1 MSREVKHGTPDP
13 AMIAPMT
20 QPILIRSGLV
30 FDGKGGPAAVKNVL
44 VRDGRVVEVSDAE
57 IQAPP
62 DAEVI
67 DACGRWVMPGF
78 IDIHTHY
85 DAEVEAIPSLHESL
99 RHGVTTVFM
108 GSCSL
113 STAVG
118 DATDIAD
125 MFTRVEAIPYE
136 HLLPLMKE
144 KKTWET
150 HAEYAE
156 HLDRLPL
163 GPNVSSFVGYSAV
176 RSKVM
181 GLERA
186 LDAKAKPTEAELQEM
201 ERIIEEGYDAGFL
214 GLSLNGL
221 YWDKMGGDRFRSKC
235 LPSTYASWKELRRMV
250 HGARK
255 RGLNLQAIPNVSTKY
270 QIFIYVMFS
279 AGLWFRDALKTSIVS
294 IMDLRSNR
302 LIWRLLNG
310 LGWFANKVLRG
321 KFRYQ
326 FLPVAFDLWA
336 DGFENVVFE
345 EFGAGAMGL
354 HLETMAERRKLF
366 RDESY
371 RRKFN
376 RQWNNPFIPKVFHRN
391 FGMATVM
398 QCPDNSLVGKTFREI
413 GVMQGKSEVDAFLDL
428 LIEYGNDLRWYT
440 VTGNDRP
447 KPLAKLM
454 NSESSILG
462 FSDAGAHLRN
472 MAFYNYPLR
481 MLKFVKDAADRGEA
495 VMPLEKAVHKLT
507 GEIGQWFQV
516 DAGILEEGSRA
527 DVVVVD
533 PEHLDY
539 RVEEMHEEAIPELGN
554 YVRLVRR
561 NPDVVSAV
569 LVNGTLVAKNGE
581 VLPEIGKTKGAGR
594 FLRATSPG
602 ARAAATEREHAGQAS
617 SEPQELTR
625 AAYVGDRLAP

>member
-1 MSREVKHGTPDP
+1 MSPGVKSN
-13 AMIAPMT
+13 AANAVIIRNMT
-20 QPILIRSGLV
+20 ECTLIKNGLF
-30 FDGKGGPAAVKNVL
+30 FDGKGSPASKKNVL
-44 VRDGRVVEVSDAE
+44 LRDGHVAEVSDSE
-57 IQAPP
+57 IQAP
-62 DAEVI
+62 AGAKVI
-67 DACGRWVMPGF
+67 DAEGKWVMPGF

-99 RHGVTTVFM
+99 RHGFTTVFM

-156 HLDRLPL
+156 HLESLPL

-186 LDAKAKPTEAELQEM
+186 LDAKVTPTEEELQEM
-201 ERIIEEGYDAGFL
+201 ERIIEEGYEAGYL

-250 HGARK
+250 RGVRK
-255 RGLNLQAIPNVSTKY
+255 RGLNLQAIPNISTKY
-270 QIFIYVMFS
+270 EIFIYMAFS
-279 AGLWFRDALKTSIVS
+279 AGLFMRDALKTSIVS
-294 IMDLRSNR
+294 IMDIRSNR
-302 LIWRLLNG
+302 LIWRALNAM
-310 LGWFANKVLRG
+310 GWAVNKIFRG

-326 FLPVAFDLWA
+326 FLPVMFDLWA

-376 RQWNNPFIPKVFHRN
+376 RQWNNPLIPKVFHRN

-398 QCPDNSLVGKTFREI
+398 QCPDNSLIGKTFREI
-413 GVMQGKSEVDAFLDL
+413 GQMQGKSEVDAFLDL
-428 LIEYGNDLRWYT
+428 LIDYGNDLRWYT

-454 NSESSILG
+454 NSETSILG

-472 MAFYNYPLR
+472 MAFYNFPLR
-481 MLKFVKDAADRGEA
+481 MLKFVKDAEDRGEP
-495 VMPLEKAVHKLT
+495 VMPIEKAVHKLT
-507 GEIGQWFQV
+507 GEIGEWFQV
-516 DAGILEEGSRA
+516 DAGTLGPGSRA
-527 DVVVVD
+527 DVAIID
-533 PEHLDY
+533 PAHLDY
-539 RVEEMHEEAIPELGN
+539 RVEEMHEETIPELGN

-561 NPDVVSAV
+561 NPETVPAVFVNGV
-569 LVNGTLVAKNGE
+569 LVAERGE
-581 VLPEIGKTKGAGR
+581 VLPDIGKTRGAGQ
-594 FLRATSPG
+594 FLRATSSK
-602 ARAAATEREHAGQAS
+602 AVAALPSPA
-617 SEPQELTR
+617 EPLLE
-625 AAYVGDRLAP
+625 AAE

>member
-1 MSREVKHGTPDP
+1 METRE
-13 AMIAPMT
+13 
-20 QPILIRSGLV
+20 LIIKNGLF
-30 FDGKGGPAAVKNVL
+30 FDGTGSPARKANL
-44 VRDGRVVEVSDAE
+44 RIANGRVQMVTDEEVAV
-57 IQAPP
+57 P
-62 DAEVI
+62 DGADVI
-67 DACGRWVMPGF
+67 DADGKWVMPGF

-85 DAEVEAIPSLHESL
+85 DAEVEAVPSLHESL
-99 RHGVTTVFM
+99 RHGMTTVFL

-125 MFTRVEAIPYE
+125 MFTRVEAIPYQ
-136 HLLPLMKE
+136 HLLPLVKE
-144 KKTWET
+144 KKTWDT

-156 HLDRLPL
+156 HLESLPL
-163 GPNVSSFVGYSAV
+163 GPNVASFVGYSAV
-176 RSKVM
+176 RAKAM

-186 LDAKAKPTEAELQEM
+186 LDAKAKPTEGELAKM
-201 ERIIEEGYDAGFL
+201 EEVVEEGYDAGFL

-221 YWDKMGGDRFRSKC
+221 YWDKMGGERFRSKC

-250 HGARK
+250 RGVRK

-270 QIFIYVMFS
+270 QIFIYAAFS
-279 AGLWFRDALKTSIVS
+279 AGLFVRDALKTSIVS

-302 LIWRLLNG
+302 LIWRALSG
-310 LGWFANKVLRG
+310 VAWAVNKVFRG

-345 EFGAGAMGL
+345 EFGAGAAGL
-354 HLETMAERRKLF
+354 HLETMMERRKLF
-366 RDESY
+366 QDPGY

-376 RQWNNPFIPKVFHRN
+376 RQWQNPLIPKVFHRN
-391 FGMATVM
+391 FAMATVM
-398 QCPDNSLVGKTFREI
+398 DCPDNSLIGKTFREI

-428 LIEYGNDLRWYT
+428 LIEHGNDLRWYT

-447 KPLAKLM
+447 KPLASMM
-454 NSESSILG
+454 NAESSLLG

-472 MAFYNYPLR
+472 MAFYNFPLR
-481 MLKFVKDAADRGEA
+481 MLRFVKDAADRGEP

-507 GEIGQWFQV
+507 GELGDWFQIE
-516 DAGILEEGSRA
+516 AGTLEEGKRA
-527 DVVVVD
+527 DLVIVD

-539 RVEEMHEEAIPELGN
+539 RVEEMHEEKIPELGD

-561 NPDVVSAV
+561 NPDAVPAVV
-569 LVNGTLVAKNGE
+569 VNGTVVAKEGE
-581 VLPEIGKTKGAGR
+581 VLPEIGKTTGPGR
-594 FLRATSPG
+594 FLRAIGTRAPTPVTNMVAPVYSSGPVDAGKREVPG
-602 ARAAATEREHAGQAS
+602 DRAAFLDG
-617 SEPQELTR
+617 
-625 AAYVGDRLAP
+625 G

>member
-1 MSREVKHGTPDP
+1 
-13 AMIAPMT
+13 MT
-20 QPILIRSGLV
+20 QHTLIKNGIF
-30 FDGKGGPAAVKNVL
+30 FDGKGTPGATKHVL
-44 VRDGRVVEVSDAE
+44 IRDGQVARISDTEIEAPRDATTIDAE
-57 IQAPP
+57 
-62 DAEVI
+62 
-67 DACGRWVMPGF
+67 GKWVMPGF

-113 STAVG
+113 SAAVG

-144 KKTWET
+144 RKTWET

-156 HLDRLPL
+156 HLDSLPL

-186 LDAKAKPTEAELQEM
+186 LDAKAKPTEAELREM
-201 ERIIEEGYDAGFL
+201 EQTIEEGYEAGFL

-250 HGARK
+250 SGVRK

-270 QIFIYVMFS
+270 QIFIYAAFS
-279 AGLWFRDALKTSIVS
+279 AGLFVRDALKTSIVS
-294 IMDLRSNR
+294 IMDIRSNR
-302 LIWRLLNG
+302 LIWRVLSG
-310 LGWFANKVLRG
+310 LGWAVNKVFGG

-345 EFGAGAMGL
+345 EFGAGAAGL

-366 RDESY
+366 QDEGY
-371 RRKFN
+371 RRQFN

-391 FGMATVM
+391 FAKATVM
-398 QCPDNSLVGKTFREI
+398 ECPDSSLVGKTFREI

-428 LIEYGNDLRWYT
+428 LVEYGNDLRWYT

-447 KPLAKLM
+447 KPLATLM
-454 NSESSILG
+454 NSESNLIG

-481 MLKFVKDAADRGEA
+481 MLKFVKDAEDRGEP

-507 GEIGQWFQV
+507 GEIGQWFQI
-516 DAGILEEGSRA
+516 DAGTLEEGKRA
-527 DVVVVD
+527 DLVIVD
-533 PEHLDY
+533 PNHLDY
-539 RVEEMHEEAIPELGN
+539 RVDEIHEEAIPELGD
-554 YVRLVRR
+554 YIRLVRR
-561 NPDVVSAV
+561 NPDAV
-569 LVNGTLVAKNGE
+569 PAVMVNGTFVAVDGE
-581 VLPEIGKTKGAGR
+581 VLPDVGKTIGPGR
-594 FLRATSPG
+594 FLRATPSKDG
-602 ARAAATEREHAGQAS
+602 GVTARPSHAVPELKPEAPPAATQA
-617 SEPQELTR
+617 
-625 AAYVGDRLAP
+625 A

>member
-1 MSREVKHGTPDP
+1 
-13 AMIAPMT
+13 MIEHT
-20 QPILIRSGLV
+20 LIRNGLF
-30 FDGKGGPAAVKNVL
+30 FDGKGSPASTKHVL
-44 VRDGRVVEVSDAE
+44 IRDGIVAEVSDRE
-57 IQAPP
+57 IQAPEG
-62 DAEVI
+62 ARVI
-67 DACGRWVMPGF
+67 DAQGKWVMPGF

-136 HLLPLMKE
+136 HLLPLIRQRKS
-144 KKTWET
+144 WDS
-150 HAEYAE
+150 HSEYAD
-156 HLDRLPL
+156 HLDSLPL

-176 RSKVM
+176 RAKVM

-186 LDAKAKPTEAELQEM
+186 LDAKAKPTEEELREM
-201 ERIIEEGYDAGFL
+201 ERIIEDGYDAGFL

-250 HGARK
+250 RGVRK
-255 RGLNLQAIPNVSTKY
+255 RGLNLQAIPNISTKY
-270 QIFIYVMFS
+270 EIFLYAAFS
-279 AGLWFRDALKTSIVS
+279 AGLFMRDALKTSIVS
-294 IMDLRSNR
+294 IMDIRSNR
-302 LIWRLLNG
+302 LIWRVLNG
-310 LGWFANKVLRG
+310 LGWAVNKVLGG

-326 FLPVAFDLWA
+326 FLPVPFDLWA

-345 EFGAGAMGL
+345 EFGAGAAGL

-366 RDESY
+366 RDPSY

-391 FGMATVM
+391 FGKATVM
-398 QCPDNSLVGKTFREI
+398 ACPDSSLVGKTFREI

-428 LIEYGNDLRWYT
+428 LIDYGNELRWYT

-447 KPLAKLM
+447 TPLAKLM

-472 MAFYNYPLR
+472 MAFYNFPIR
-481 MLKFVKDAADRGEA
+481 MLKFVKDAADRGKP

-507 GEIGQWFQV
+507 GEIGEWFQV
-516 DAGILEEGSRA
+516 DAGTLEEGKRA
-527 DVVVVD
+527 DLVVID
-533 PEHLDY
+533 PKHLDY
-539 RVEEMHEEAIPELGN
+539 RVDEMHEAAIPELGD

-561 NPDVVSAV
+561 NPDAV
-569 LVNGTLVAKNGE
+569 PAVMVNGILVATNGE
-581 VLPEIGKTKGAGR
+581 VLAEIGHTKGAGK
-594 FLRATSPG
+594 FLRASSRNAP
-602 ARAAATEREHAGQAS
+602 ASIPASAEPLLEAAE
-617 SEPQELTR
+617 
-625 AAYVGDRLAP
+625 

>member
-1 MSREVKHGTPDP
+1 MGEST
-13 AMIAPMT
+13 
-20 QPILIRSGLV
+20 LIKNGLF
-30 FDGKGGPAAVKNVL
+30 FDGTGAKAAKKNIL
-44 VRDGRVVEVSDAE
+44 VRDGLVDSVSDAE
-57 IQAPP
+57 IPVTA
-62 DAEVI
+62 DTRVI
-67 DACGRWVMPGF
+67 DADGKWVMPGF

-136 HLLPLMKE
+136 HLLPLMKK

-150 HAEYAE
+150 HEEYAE
-156 HLDRLPL
+156 HLESLPL

-176 RSKVM
+176 RAKVM

-186 LDAKAKPTEAELQEM
+186 LDAKAEPTEEELQEM
-201 ERIIEEGYDAGFL
+201 ERIIEEGYDAGYL
-214 GLSLNGL
+214 GLSINGL

-250 HGARK
+250 RGVRK
-255 RGLNLQAIPNVSTKY
+255 RRLNLQAIPNISTKY
-270 QIFIYVMFS
+270 QIFIYMAFS
-279 AGLWFRDALKTSIVS
+279 AGLFLRDALKTSIVS
-294 IMDLRSNR
+294 IMDIRSNR
-302 LIWRLLNG
+302 LIWRVLNG
-310 LGWFANKVLRG
+310 LGWAVNKVFRG

-326 FLPVAFDLWA
+326 FLPVMFDLWA

-354 HLETMAERRKLF
+354 HLETMAERRRLF
-366 RDESY
+366 KDQGY

-376 RQWNNPFIPKVFHRN
+376 RQWNNPLIPKVFHRN

-398 QCPDNSLVGKTFREI
+398 KCPDNSLIGKTFREI
-413 GVMQGKSEVDAFLDL
+413 GKMQGKSEVDAFLDL
-428 LIEYGNDLRWYT
+428 LIEYGNELRWYT

-454 NSESSILG
+454 NSESSLLG

-472 MAFYNYPLR
+472 MAFYNFALR
-481 MLKFVKDAADRGEA
+481 MLKFVKDAADRGEP

-507 GEIGQWFQV
+507 GEIGERFEV
-516 DAGILEEGSRA
+516 DAGTLEEGSRA
-527 DVVVVD
+527 DLVIVD

-539 RVEEMHEEAIPELGN
+539 RVDEMHEEAIPELGN

-561 NPDVVSAV
+561 NPDAV
-569 LVNGTLVAKNGE
+569 PAVMVNGALVAEHGE
-581 VLPEIGKTKGAGR
+581 VLPDVGKTKGPGR
-594 FLRATSPG
+594 FLRTTT
-602 ARAAATEREHAGQAS
+602 ARQARRSAPPLLEAAE
-617 SEPQELTR
+617 
-625 AAYVGDRLAP
+625 

>member
-1 MSREVKHGTPDP
+1 MQSSNVLIKNGTF
-13 AMIAPMT
+13 
-20 QPILIRSGLV
+20 
-30 FDGKGGPAAVKNVL
+30 FDGKGTPAAKKHVL
-44 VRDGRVVEVSDAE
+44 VSNGRVEKVSDAE
-57 IQAPP
+57 IPVR
-62 DAEVI
+62 EGTKVI
-67 DACGRWVMPGF
+67 DARGKWVMPGF

-125 MFTRVEAIPYE
+125 MFTRVEAIPYQ

-144 KKTWET
+144 RKTWNT
-150 HAEYAE
+150 HAEYVD
-156 HLDRLPL
+156 HLNSLPL
-163 GPNVSSFVGYSAV
+163 GPNVASFVGYSAV
-176 RSKVM
+176 RAQAM

-186 LDAKAKPTEAELQEM
+186 LDAKAKPSEAELQKM
-201 ERIIEEGYDAGFL
+201 EESIEEGYDAGLL

-250 HGARK
+250 RGVRR

-270 QIFIYVMFS
+270 QIFIYAAFS
-279 AGLWFRDALKTSIVS
+279 AGLFVRDALKTSIVS

-302 LIWRLLNG
+302 LIWRVLRG
-310 LGWFANKVLRG
+310 LGWAVNKIFRG

-345 EFGAGAMGL
+345 EFGAGAAAL
-354 HLETMAERRKLF
+354 HLETMVERKKLF
-366 RDESY
+366 EDETY

-391 FGMATVM
+391 FAKATVM
-398 QCPDNSLVGKTFREI
+398 ECPDTSLVGKTFREI
-413 GVMQGKSEVDAFLDL
+413 GIAQGKSEVDAFLDL

-447 KPLAKLM
+447 GPLAALM
-454 NSESSILG
+454 NSESSLLG

-472 MAFYNYPLR
+472 MAFYNFPLR
-481 MLKFVKDAADRGEA
+481 MLKFVKDADEKGKP
-495 VMPLEKAVHKLT
+495 VMPLEKAVWKLT
-507 GEIGQWFQV
+507 GELGDWFQI
-516 DAGILEEGSRA
+516 DAGTLEEGKRA
-527 DVVVVD
+527 DIVIID

-539 RVEEMHEEAIPELGN
+539 RVDEMHEQEIPELGN

-561 NPDVVSAV
+561 NPEAVPAV
-569 LVNGTLVAKNGE
+569 LVNGKLVAERGE
-581 VLPEIGKTKGAGR
+581 VLPEIGKTIGAGQ
-594 FLRATSPG
+594 FLKVISSTHPVTPKRLAPHTDTALPSPN
-602 ARAAATEREHAGQAS
+602 
-617 SEPQELTR
+617 PDLTR
-625 AAYVGDRLAP
+625 AAFQGHGTHTPRP

>member
-1 MSREVKHGTPDP
+1 MAELT
-13 AMIAPMT
+13 
-20 QPILIRSGLV
+20 LIKNGLF
-30 FDGKGGPAAVKNVL
+30 FDGKGSPGAKRHVL
-44 VRDGRVVEVSDAE
+44 VRDGRVAMVSDAE
-57 IQAPP
+57 ITVPAG
-62 DAEVI
+62 ARVI
-67 DACGRWVMPGF
+67 DADGKWVMPGF

-118 DATDIAD
+118 DPTDIAD

-136 HLLPLMKE
+136 HLLPLMKQ

-150 HAEYAE
+150 HEEYAD
-156 HLDRLPL
+156 HLDGLPL

-186 LDAKAKPTEAELQEM
+186 LDAKAKPTEEELQEM
-201 ERIIEEGYDAGFL
+201 ERIIEEGYDAGYL

-250 HGARK
+250 RGVRK
-255 RGLNLQAIPNVSTKY
+255 RGLNLQAIPNISTKY
-270 QIFIYVMFS
+270 QIFIYMAFS
-279 AGLWFRDALKTSIVS
+279 AGLFVRDALKTTIVS
-294 IMDLRSNR
+294 IMDIRSNR
-302 LIWRLLNG
+302 LIWRVLDR
-310 LGWFANKVLRG
+310 LGWAVNKLFRG

-326 FLPVAFDLWA
+326 FLPVTFDLWA

-366 RDESY
+366 RDEGY

-376 RQWNNPFIPKVFHRN
+376 RQWNNPLIPKVFHRN

-413 GVMQGKSEVDAFLDL
+413 GKMQGKSEVDAFLDL

-447 KPLAKLM
+447 KPLAALM
-454 NSESSILG
+454 NSDSSILG

-481 MLKFVKDAADRGEA
+481 MLKFVKEAADRGEP
-495 VMPLEKAVHKLT
+495 VMPLEKAVYKLT
-507 GEIGQWFQV
+507 GEIGEWFQV
-516 DAGILEEGSRA
+516 DAGTLGEGSRA
-527 DVVVVD
+527 DLVVVD

-539 RVEEMHEEAIPELGN
+539 RVDEMHEEAIPELGS

-561 NPDVVSAV
+561 NPDAV
-569 LVNGTLVAKNGE
+569 PAVMVNGTLVARHGE
-581 VLPEIGKTKGAGR
+581 VLPEIGRTKGAGK
-594 FLRATSPG
+594 FLRARS
-602 ARAAATEREHAGQAS
+602 ATRTAVTPAS
-617 SEPQELTR
+617 TRPQELLTE
-625 AAYVGDRLAP
+625 AAE

>member
-1 MSREVKHGTPDP
+1 
-13 AMIAPMT
+13 MT
-20 QPILIRSGLV
+20 QTTLIKNGLY
-30 FDGKGGPAAVKNVL
+30 FDGKGSPGARKNLL
-44 VRDGRVVEVSDAE
+44 VRDGRVAEVSDAE
-57 IQAPP
+57 IPVPA
-62 DAEVI
+62 DAKVI
-67 DACGRWVMPGF
+67 DADGKWVMPGF

-85 DAEVEAIPSLHESL
+85 DAEIEAIPSLHESL
-99 RHGVTTVFM
+99 RHGFTTVFM

-125 MFTRVEAIPYE
+125 MFTRVEGIPYE

-144 KKTWET
+144 TKTWET

-156 HLDRLPL
+156 HLESLPL

-186 LDAKAKPTEAELQEM
+186 LDAKVKPTEEELQEM
-201 ERIIEEGYDAGFL
+201 ERLIEEGYEAGYL

-250 HGARK
+250 RGVRK
-255 RGLNLQAIPNVSTKY
+255 RGLNLQAIPNISTKY
-270 QIFIYVMFS
+270 QIFIYMMFS
-279 AGLWFRDALKTSIVS
+279 AGFFMRDALKTSIVS
-294 IMDLRSNR
+294 IMDIRSNR
-302 LIWRLLNG
+302 LIWRALSA
-310 LGWFANKVLRG
+310 LGWAVNNVFRG

-326 FLPVAFDLWA
+326 CLPVMFDLWA

-366 RDESY
+366 RDSKY

-376 RQWNNPFIPKVFHRN
+376 RQWNNPLIPKVFHRN
-391 FGMATVM
+391 FAMATVE
-398 QCPDNSLVGKTFREI
+398 QCPDETLVGKTFREI
-413 GVMQGKSEVDAFLDL
+413 AEIQGKSEVDAFLDL
-428 LIEYGNDLRWYT
+428 LIDYGNDLRWHT
-440 VTGNDRP
+440 IMGNDRP
-447 KPLAKLM
+447 KPLATLI
-454 NSESSILG
+454 SSDTSLLG

-472 MAFYNYPLR
+472 MAYYNFPLR
-481 MLKFVKDAADRGEA
+481 MLKFVKDAADQGQP
-495 VMPLEKAVHKLT
+495 VMPLEKAIHKLT
-507 GEIGQWFQV
+507 GEIGEWFQV
-516 DAGILEEGSRA
+516 DAGTLEPGSRA

-533 PEHLDY
+533 PEHLDQ
-539 RVEEMHEEAIPELGN
+539 RVEEMHEAPIPELGD

-561 NPDVVSAV
+561 NPDAVPAV
-569 LVNGTLVAKNGE
+569 LVNGVLVAEQGE
-581 VLPEIGKTKGAGR
+581 VLPEIGKTRGAGQ
-594 FLRATSPG
+594 FLRATSSNAPT
-602 ARAAATEREHAGQAS
+602 ALEPAAPPLLE
-617 SEPQELTR
+617 
-625 AAYVGDRLAP
+625 AAE

>member
-1 MSREVKHGTPDP
+1 MGEST
-13 AMIAPMT
+13 
-20 QPILIRSGLV
+20 LIKNGLF
-30 FDGKGGPAAVKNVL
+30 FDGTGAKAAKKNIL
-44 VRDGRVVEVSDAE
+44 VRDGLVDTVSDAE
-57 IQAPP
+57 IPVTA
-62 DAEVI
+62 DTRVI
-67 DACGRWVMPGF
+67 DADGKWVMPGF

-136 HLLPLMKE
+136 HLLPLMKK

-150 HAEYAE
+150 HEEYAE
-156 HLDRLPL
+156 HLESLPL

-176 RSKVM
+176 RAKVM

-186 LDAKAKPTEAELQEM
+186 LDAKAEPTEEELQEM
-201 ERIIEEGYDAGFL
+201 ERIIEEGYDAGYL
-214 GLSLNGL
+214 GLSINGL

-250 HGARK
+250 RGVRK
-255 RGLNLQAIPNVSTKY
+255 RRLNLQAIPNISTKY
-270 QIFIYVMFS
+270 QIFIYMAFS
-279 AGLWFRDALKTSIVS
+279 AGLFLRDALKTSIVS
-294 IMDLRSNR
+294 IMDIRSNR
-302 LIWRLLNG
+302 LIWRVLNG
-310 LGWFANKVLRG
+310 LGWAVNKVFRG

-326 FLPVAFDLWA
+326 FLPVMFDLWA

-354 HLETMAERRKLF
+354 HLETMAERRRLF
-366 RDESY
+366 KDQGY

-376 RQWNNPFIPKVFHRN
+376 RQWNNPLIPKVFHRN

-398 QCPDNSLVGKTFREI
+398 KCPDNSLIGKTFREI
-413 GVMQGKSEVDAFLDL
+413 GKMQGKSEVDAFLDL
-428 LIEYGNDLRWYT
+428 LIEYGNELRWYT

-454 NSESSILG
+454 NSESSLLG

-472 MAFYNYPLR
+472 MAFYNFALR
-481 MLKFVKDAADRGEA
+481 MLKFVKDAADRGEP

-507 GEIGQWFQV
+507 GEIGEWFEV
-516 DAGILEEGSRA
+516 DAGTLEEGSRA
-527 DVVVVD
+527 DLVIVD

-539 RVEEMHEEAIPELGN
+539 RVDEMHEEAIPELGN

-561 NPDVVSAV
+561 NPEAV
-569 LVNGTLVAKNGE
+569 PAVMVNGTLVAEHGE
-581 VLPEIGKTKGAGR
+581 VLPDVGKTKGPGR
-594 FLRATSPG
+594 FLRTTT
-602 ARAAATEREHAGQAS
+602 ARQARRSAPPLLEAAE
-617 SEPQELTR
+617 
-625 AAYVGDRLAP
+625 

>member
-1 MSREVKHGTPDP
+1 MQEQAIIIKNGR
-13 AMIAPMT
+13 
-20 QPILIRSGLV
+20 V
-30 FDGKGGPAAVKNVL
+30 FDGKGSPATTKHLLISNGCVQKISDEEIPT
-44 VRDGRVVEVSDAE
+44 RDD
-57 IQAPP
+57 IK
-62 DAEVI
+62 VI
-67 DACGRWVMPGF
+67 DADGQWVMPGF

-118 DATDIAD
+118 DPTDIAD
-125 MFTRVEAIPYE
+125 MFTRVEAIPYQ

-144 KKTWET
+144 GKTWET
-150 HAEYAE
+150 HAEYVE
-156 HLDRLPL
+156 HLNSLPL
-163 GPNVSSFVGYSAV
+163 GPNVASCGGYSAV
-176 RSKVM
+176 RAKAL

-186 LDAKAKPTEAELQEM
+186 LDANAKPTEEELQTM
-201 ERIIEEGYDAGFL
+201 EDVIEEGYDAGFL

-250 HGARK
+250 RGVRD

-270 QIFIYVMFS
+270 QIFIYAAFS
-279 AGLWFRDALKTSIVS
+279 AGLFVRDALKTSIVS

-302 LIWRLLNG
+302 LIWRALQG
-310 LGWFANKVLRG
+310 LGWAVNKVFRG

-345 EFGAGAMGL
+345 EFGAGAAGL

-366 RDESY
+366 LDPSY

-376 RQWNNPFIPKVFHRN
+376 RQWNNPLIPKVFHRN
-391 FGMATVM
+391 FGKATVM
-398 QCPDNSLVGKTFREI
+398 DCPDSSLVGKTFREI
-413 GVMQGKSEVDAFLDL
+413 GVLQGKSEVDAFLDL
-428 LIEYGNDLRWYT
+428 LIEYGNELRWYT

-447 KPLAKLM
+447 KPLAKMM
-454 NSESSILG
+454 NSESSLLG

-472 MAFYNYPLR
+472 MAFYNFPLR
-481 MLKFVKDAADRGEA
+481 MLKFVKDAEDRGA
-495 VMPLEKAVHKLT
+495 PVMPLEKAIHKLT
-507 GEIGQWFQV
+507 GELGEWFQI
-516 DAGILEEGSRA
+516 DAGTLEEGKRA
-527 DVVVVD
+527 DLVIVD
-533 PEHLDY
+533 PAQLDY
-539 RVEEMHEEAIPELGN
+539 RVEEIHEEEIPELGN

-561 NPDVVSAV
+561 NPDAV
-569 LVNGTLVAKNGE
+569 PAVMVNGTLVAEAGE
-581 VLPEIGKTKGAGR
+581 VLPEIGRTVGAGQ
-594 FLRATSPG
+594 FLRASSEKSS
-602 ARAAATEREHAGQAS
+602 ARANRRANLGNGSTYPGEEQERI
-617 SEPQELTR
+617 PRDR
-625 AAYVGDRLAP
+625 AAFASADNAP

>member
-1 MSREVKHGTPDP
+1 MQEQDIIIKNGR
-13 AMIAPMT
+13 
-20 QPILIRSGLV
+20 V
-30 FDGKGGPAAVKNVL
+30 FDGKGSPATTKHLLISNGCVERISDEEIPA
-44 VRDGRVVEVSDAE
+44 RDD
-57 IQAPP
+57 IK
-62 DAEVI
+62 VI
-67 DACGRWVMPGF
+67 DADGRWVMPGF

-118 DATDIAD
+118 DPTDIAD
-125 MFTRVEAIPYE
+125 MFTRVEAIPYR
-136 HLLPLMKE
+136 HLLPLMQE
-144 KKTWET
+144 GKTWET
-150 HAEYAE
+150 HAEYVE
-156 HLDRLPL
+156 HLNSLPL
-163 GPNVSSFVGYSAV
+163 GPNVASFVGYSAV
-176 RSKVM
+176 RAKAM

-186 LDAKAKPTEAELQEM
+186 LDADAKPTEAELQTM
-201 ERIIEEGYDAGFL
+201 EEVIEEGYDAGFL

-250 HGARK
+250 RGVRE

-270 QIFIYVMFS
+270 QIFIYAAFS
-279 AGLWFRDALKTSIVS
+279 AGLFVRNALKTSIVS

-302 LIWRLLNG
+302 LIWRALQG
-310 LGWFANKVLRG
+310 LGWAVNKVFRG

-345 EFGAGAMGL
+345 EFGAGAAGL

-366 RDESY
+366 QDPSY

-376 RQWNNPFIPKVFHRN
+376 RQWNNPLIPKVFHRN
-391 FGMATVM
+391 FGKATVM
-398 QCPDNSLVGKTFREI
+398 DCPDSSLIGKTFREI
-413 GVMQGKSEVDAFLDL
+413 GVLQGKSEVDAFLDL
-428 LIEYGNDLRWYT
+428 LIAYGNELRWYT

-447 KPLAKLM
+447 KPLAKMM
-454 NSESSILG
+454 NSESNLLG

-472 MAFYNYPLR
+472 MAFYNFPLR
-481 MLKFVKDAADRGEA
+481 MLKFVKDAEDRGEP

-507 GEIGQWFQV
+507 GELGEWFQIE
-516 DAGILEEGSRA
+516 AGTLEEGKRA
-527 DVVVVD
+527 DLVIVD
-533 PEHLDY
+533 PAQLDY
-539 RVEEMHEEAIPELGN
+539 RVEEIHEEEIPELGN

-561 NPDVVSAV
+561 NPDAV
-569 LVNGTLVAKNGE
+569 PAVIVNGTLVAETGE
-581 VLPEIGKTKGAGR
+581 VLPEIGRTVGAGQ
-594 FLRATSPG
+594 FLRASSAGSSPRTKRMPKDRS
-602 ARAAATEREHAGQAS
+602 ASERSSQEQQHIPSDRAAFTSAG
-617 SEPQELTR
+617 P
-625 AAYVGDRLAP
+625 

>member
-1 MSREVKHGTPDP
+1 MGEST
-13 AMIAPMT
+13 
-20 QPILIRSGLV
+20 LIKNGLF
-30 FDGKGGPAAVKNVL
+30 FDGTGAKAAKKNIL
-44 VRDGRVVEVSDAE
+44 VRDGLVDTVSDAE
-57 IQAPP
+57 IPVTA
-62 DAEVI
+62 DTRVI
-67 DACGRWVMPGF
+67 DANGKWVMPGF

-136 HLLPLMKE
+136 HLLPLMKK

-150 HAEYAE
+150 HEEYAE
-156 HLDRLPL
+156 HLESLPL

-176 RSKVM
+176 RAKVM

-186 LDAKAKPTEAELQEM
+186 LDAKAEPTEEELQEM
-201 ERIIEEGYDAGFL
+201 ERIIEEGYDAGYL
-214 GLSLNGL
+214 GLSINGL

-250 HGARK
+250 RGVRK
-255 RGLNLQAIPNVSTKY
+255 RGLNLQAIPNISTKY
-270 QIFIYVMFS
+270 QIFIYMAFS
-279 AGLWFRDALKTSIVS
+279 AGLFLRDALKTSIVS
-294 IMDLRSNR
+294 IMDIRSNR
-302 LIWRLLNG
+302 LIWRVLNG
-310 LGWFANKVLRG
+310 LGWAVNKVFRG

-326 FLPVAFDLWA
+326 FLPVMFDLWA

-354 HLETMAERRKLF
+354 HLETMAERRRLF
-366 RDESY
+366 KDQGY

-376 RQWNNPFIPKVFHRN
+376 RQWNNPLIPKVFHRN

-398 QCPDNSLVGKTFREI
+398 KCPDNSLIGKTFREI
-413 GVMQGKSEVDAFLDL
+413 GKMQGKSEVDAFLDL
-428 LIEYGNDLRWYT
+428 LIEYGNELRWYT

-454 NSESSILG
+454 NSESSLLG

-472 MAFYNYPLR
+472 MAFYNFALR
-481 MLKFVKDAADRGEA
+481 MLKFVKDAADRGEP

-507 GEIGQWFQV
+507 GEIGEWFEV
-516 DAGILEEGSRA
+516 DAGTLEEGSRA
-527 DVVVVD
+527 DLVIVD

-539 RVEEMHEEAIPELGN
+539 RVDEMHEEAIPELGN

-561 NPDVVSAV
+561 NPEAV
-569 LVNGTLVAKNGE
+569 PAVMVNGTLVAEHGE
-581 VLPEIGKTKGAGR
+581 VLPDVGKTKGPGR
-594 FLRATSPG
+594 FLRTTT
-602 ARAAATEREHAGQAS
+602 ARQARRSAPPLLEAAE
-617 SEPQELTR
+617 
-625 AAYVGDRLAP
+625 

>member
-1 MSREVKHGTPDP
+1 MGEST
-13 AMIAPMT
+13 
-20 QPILIRSGLV
+20 LIKNGLF
-30 FDGKGGPAAVKNVL
+30 FDGTGAKAAKKSIL
-44 VRDGRVVEVSDAE
+44 VRDGLVDTVSDAE
-57 IQAPP
+57 IPVTA
-62 DAEVI
+62 DTRVI
-67 DACGRWVMPGF
+67 DANGKWVMPGF

-136 HLLPLMKE
+136 HLLPLMKK

-150 HAEYAE
+150 HEEYAE
-156 HLDRLPL
+156 HLESLPL

-176 RSKVM
+176 RAKVM

-186 LDAKAKPTEAELQEM
+186 LDAKAEPTEEELQEM
-201 ERIIEEGYDAGFL
+201 ERIIEEGYDAGYL
-214 GLSLNGL
+214 GLSINGL

-250 HGARK
+250 RGVRK
-255 RGLNLQAIPNVSTKY
+255 RRLNLQAIPNISTKY
-270 QIFIYVMFS
+270 QIFIYMAFS
-279 AGLWFRDALKTSIVS
+279 AGLFLRDALKTSIVS
-294 IMDLRSNR
+294 IMDIRSNR
-302 LIWRLLNG
+302 LIWRVLNG
-310 LGWFANKVLRG
+310 LGWAVNKVFRG

-326 FLPVAFDLWA
+326 FLPVMFDLWA

-354 HLETMAERRKLF
+354 HLETMAERRRLF
-366 RDESY
+366 KDQGY

-376 RQWNNPFIPKVFHRN
+376 RQWNNPLIPKVFHRN

-398 QCPDNSLVGKTFREI
+398 KCPDNSLIGKTFREI
-413 GVMQGKSEVDAFLDL
+413 GKMQGKSEVDAFLDL
-428 LIEYGNDLRWYT
+428 LIEYGNELRWYT

-454 NSESSILG
+454 NSESSLLG

-472 MAFYNYPLR
+472 MAFYNFALR
-481 MLKFVKDAADRGEA
+481 MLKFVKDAADRGEP

-507 GEIGQWFQV
+507 GEIGEWFEV
-516 DAGILEEGSRA
+516 DAGTLEEGSRA
-527 DVVVVD
+527 DLVIVD

-539 RVEEMHEEAIPELGN
+539 RVDEMHEEAIPELGN

-561 NPDVVSAV
+561 NPEAV
-569 LVNGTLVAKNGE
+569 PAVMVNGTLVAEHGE
-581 VLPEIGKTKGAGR
+581 VLPDVGKTKGPGR
-594 FLRATSPG
+594 FLRTTT
-602 ARAAATEREHAGQAS
+602 ARQARRSAPPLLEAAE
-617 SEPQELTR
+617 
-625 AAYVGDRLAP
+625 

>member
-1 MSREVKHGTPDP
+1 
-13 AMIAPMT
+13 MT
-20 QPILIRSGLV
+20 QHTLIKNGIF
-30 FDGKGGPAAVKNVL
+30 FDGKGTPGATKHVL
-44 VRDGRVVEVSDAE
+44 IRDGQVARISDTE
-57 IQAPP
+57 IEAPR
-62 DAEVI
+62 DATII
-67 DACGRWVMPGF
+67 DAAGKWVMPGF

-113 STAVG
+113 SAAVG

-144 KKTWET
+144 RKTWET

-156 HLDRLPL
+156 HLDSLPL

-201 ERIIEEGYDAGFL
+201 EQTIEEGYEAGFL

-250 HGARK
+250 RGVRK

-270 QIFIYVMFS
+270 QIFIYAAFS
-279 AGLWFRDALKTSIVS
+279 AGLFVRDALKTSIVS
-294 IMDLRSNR
+294 IMDIRSNR
-302 LIWRLLNG
+302 LIWRVLSG
-310 LGWFANKVLRG
+310 LGWAVNKVFGG

-345 EFGAGAMGL
+345 EFGAGAAGL

-366 RDESY
+366 QDEGY
-371 RRKFN
+371 RRQFN

-391 FGMATVM
+391 FAKATVM
-398 QCPDNSLVGKTFREI
+398 ECPDSSLVGKTFREI

-428 LIEYGNDLRWYT
+428 LVEYGNDLRWYT

-447 KPLAKLM
+447 KPLATLM
-454 NSESSILG
+454 NSESNLIG

-481 MLKFVKDAADRGEA
+481 MLKFVKDAEDRGEP

-507 GEIGQWFQV
+507 GEIGEWFQI
-516 DAGILEEGSRA
+516 DAGTLEEGKRA
-527 DVVVVD
+527 DLVIVD
-533 PEHLDY
+533 PKHLDY
-539 RVEEMHEEAIPELGN
+539 RVDEIYEEAIPELGD
-554 YVRLVRR
+554 YIRLVRR
-561 NPDVVSAV
+561 NPDAV
-569 LVNGTLVAKNGE
+569 PAVMVNGTFVAVDGE
-581 VLPEIGKTKGAGR
+581 VLPDVGKTIGPGR
-594 FLRATSPG
+594 FLRATPSTG
-602 ARAAATEREHAGQAS
+602 GGVTARPSHAVPELKPEAPLAATQA
-617 SEPQELTR
+617 
-625 AAYVGDRLAP
+625 A

>member
-1 MSREVKHGTPDP
+1 MAET
-13 AMIAPMT
+13 T
-20 QPILIRSGLV
+20 LIKNGLF
-30 FDGKGGPAAVKNVL
+30 FDGRGSKAAKRDVL
-44 VRDGRVVEVSDAE
+44 VRDGRIEAISETELA
-57 IQAPP
+57 AP
-62 DAEVI
+62 AGARVI
-67 DACGRWVMPGF
+67 DADGKWVMPGF

-156 HLDRLPL
+156 HLDSLPL

-176 RSKVM
+176 RAKVM

-186 LDAKAKPTEAELQEM
+186 LDAKAKPTEEELREM

-250 HGARK
+250 RGVRE

-270 QIFIYVMFS
+270 QIFIYAAFS
-279 AGLWFRDALKTSIVS
+279 AGLFVRKALKTSIVS

-302 LIWRLLNG
+302 LIWRVLQG
-310 LGWFANKVLRG
+310 LGWVVNKVFRG

-366 RDESY
+366 RDASY

-376 RQWNNPFIPKVFHRN
+376 RQWNNPLIPKVFHRN

-398 QCPDNSLVGKTFREI
+398 QCPDNSLIGKTFREI
-413 GVMQGKSEVDAFLDL
+413 GKMQGKSEVDAFLDL

-454 NSESSILG
+454 NSESNILG

-472 MAFYNYPLR
+472 MAFYNFPLR
-481 MLKFVKDAADRGEA
+481 MLKFVNDAADRGEP

-507 GEIGQWFQV
+507 GEIGEWFQV
-516 DAGILEEGSRA
+516 DAGTLEEGGRA
-527 DVVVVD
+527 DLVVVD

-539 RVEEMHEEAIPELGN
+539 RVDEMHEEAIPELGN

-561 NPDVVSAV
+561 NPDAV
-569 LVNGTLVAKNGE
+569 PAVIVNGTLVAENGE
-581 VLPEIGKTKGAGR
+581 VLPEIGRTVGAGQ
-594 FLRATSPG
+594 FLPASCAGRSSRTKRVPDERGAS
-602 ARAAATEREHAGQAS
+602 ARANQGLQRMPS
-617 SEPQELTR
+617 DR
-625 AAYVGDRLAP
+625 AAFTPARP

>member
-1 MSREVKHGTPDP
+1 
-13 AMIAPMT
+13 MT
-20 QPILIRSGLV
+20 EHTLIRNGLF
-30 FDGKGGPAAVKNVL
+30 FDGKGTKAAKKHIL
-44 VRDGRVVEVSDAE
+44 VRDGQLAELSDSE
-57 IQAPP
+57 IQAP
-62 DAEVI
+62 EGTRVI
-67 DACGRWVMPGF
+67 DAEGKWVMPGF

-113 STAVG
+113 SAAVG
-118 DATDIAD
+118 DPTDIAD
-125 MFTRVEAIPYE
+125 MFTRVEAIPYQ

-144 KKTWET
+144 RKTWDT
-150 HAEYAE
+150 HTEYAD
-156 HLDRLPL
+156 HIDNLPL

-176 RSKVM
+176 RAKVM

-201 ERIIEEGYDAGFL
+201 EHTIAEGYDAGFL

-250 HGARK
+250 RGVRE

-270 QIFIYVMFS
+270 EIFLYAAFS
-279 AGLWFRDALKTSIVS
+279 AGFFVRDALKTSIVS
-294 IMDLRSNR
+294 IMDIRSNR
-302 LIWRLLNG
+302 LIWRVLSG
-310 LGWFANKVLRG
+310 LGWAVNKIFGG

-345 EFGAGAMGL
+345 EFGAGAAGL

-366 RDESY
+366 QDEGY

-391 FGMATVM
+391 FAKATVM
-398 QCPDNSLVGKTFREI
+398 ECPDSSLVGKTFREI
-413 GVMQGKSEVDAFLDL
+413 GVMQGKSEVNAFLDL
-428 LIEYGNDLRWYT
+428 LIEYGNELRWYT

-447 KPLAKLM
+447 KPLAALM
-454 NSESSILG
+454 NSETSLLG

-481 MLKFVKDAADRGEA
+481 MLKFVKDAADDGKP
-495 VMPLEKAVHKLT
+495 VMPLEKAVRKLT
-507 GEIGQWFQV
+507 GEIGEWFQV
-516 DAGILEEGSRA
+516 DAGTLEVGKRA
-527 DVVVVD
+527 DLVVVD
-533 PEHLDY
+533 PAHLDY
-539 RVEEMHEEAIPELGN
+539 RVEEIHEEEIPELGN

-561 NPDVVSAV
+561 NPDAV
-569 LVNGTLVAKNGE
+569 PAVMVNGTLVAEDGE
-581 VLPEIGKTKGAGR
+581 VLQEIGKTTGPGQ
-594 FLRATSPG
+594 FLRARTSHALAAASPEAD
-602 ARAAATEREHAGQAS
+602 ARADSPRTELSSQAAFSAIE
-617 SEPQELTR
+617 
-625 AAYVGDRLAP
+625 

>member
-1 MSREVKHGTPDP
+1 MSQQT
-13 AMIAPMT
+13 
-20 QPILIRSGLV
+20 LIKNGLF
-30 FDGKGGPAAVKNVL
+30 FDGKGTPGANRHVL
-44 VRDGRVVEVSDAE
+44 IDDGKVVRISDAE
-57 IQAPP
+57 MQAPEG
-62 DAEVI
+62 ATVI
-67 DACGRWVMPGF
+67 DAEGNWVMPGF
-78 IDIHTHY
+78 LDIHTHY

-144 KKTWET
+144 RKTWET

-156 HLDRLPL
+156 HLDSLPL

-186 LDAKAKPTEAELQEM
+186 LDASVKPTEAELEEM
-201 ERIIEEGYDAGFL
+201 ERTIAEGYDAGFL

-250 HGARK
+250 RGVRK

-270 QIFIYVMFS
+270 QIFIYAAFS
-279 AGLWFRDALKTSIVS
+279 AGLFMRDALKTSIVS
-294 IMDLRSNR
+294 IMDIRSNR
-302 LIWRLLNG
+302 LIWRVLSG
-310 LGWFANKVLRG
+310 LGWVVNKLLGG

-345 EFGAGAMGL
+345 EFGAGAAGL

-366 RDESY
+366 QDEGY

-391 FGMATVM
+391 FAKATVM
-398 QCPDNSLVGKTFREI
+398 ECPDSSLVGKTFREI
-413 GVMQGKSEVDAFLDL
+413 GTMQGKSEVDAFLDL
-428 LIEYGNDLRWYT
+428 LVEYGNDLRWYT

-447 KPLAKLM
+447 KPLAALM
-454 NSESSILG
+454 NSDSNLIG

-472 MAFYNYPLR
+472 MAFYNFPLR
-481 MLKFVKDAADRGEA
+481 MLKFVKDAADRGEP
-495 VMPLEKAVHKLT
+495 VMPLEKAVRKLT
-507 GEIGQWFQV
+507 GEIGEWFQI
-516 DAGILEEGSRA
+516 DAGTLEEGKRA
-527 DVVVVD
+527 DLVIVD

-539 RVEEMHEEAIPELGN
+539 HVDEIHEEAIPELGG
-554 YVRLVRR
+554 YIRLVRR
-561 NPDVVSAV
+561 NPDAV
-569 LVNGTLVAKNGE
+569 PAVMVNGTLVAIDGE
-581 VLPEIGKTKGAGR
+581 VLPDIGKTTGPGQ
-594 FLRATSPG
+594 FLRADSGPSAQRAPSANVPG
-602 ARAAATEREHAGQAS
+602 GSNHAAIHDSVTHE
-617 SEPQELTR
+617 
-625 AAYVGDRLAP
+625 AAFIRS

>member
-1 MSREVKHGTPDP
+1 MSPTP
-13 AMIAPMT
+13 IVI
-20 QPILIRSGLV
+20 QNGRF
-30 FDGKGGPAAVKNVL
+30 FDGNGSAAETKHLLIENGTL
-44 VRDGRVVEVSDAE
+44 TRVSDAP
-57 IQAPP
+57 ISPP
-62 DAEVI
+62 PGAQVI
-67 DACGRWVMPGF
+67 DAKGKWVMPGF

-113 STAVG
+113 SAAVG

-136 HLLPLMKE
+136 HLLPIMRE

-150 HAEYAE
+150 HAEYVD
-156 HLDRLPL
+156 HLNSLPL
-163 GPNVSSFVGYSAV
+163 GPNVASFVGYSAV
-176 RSKVM
+176 RAKAM

-186 LDAKAKPTEAELQEM
+186 LDAKEKPTEKELREM
-201 ERIIEEGYDAGFL
+201 ESIIEEGYDAGFL

-250 HGARK
+250 RGVRE

-270 QIFIYVMFS
+270 EVFIYAAFS
-279 AGLWFRDALKTSIVS
+279 ASLYLRKALKFSMVS

-302 LIWRLLNG
+302 LLWRALNG
-310 LGWFANKVLRG
+310 LGWAVNKILGG

-345 EFGAGAMGL
+345 EFGAGAAGL

-366 RDESY
+366 EDPDY
-371 RRKFN
+371 RKTFN

-391 FGMATVM
+391 FAKATVM
-398 QCPDNSLVGKTFREI
+398 ECPDTSLVGKTFREI
-413 GVMQGKSEVDAFLDL
+413 GVSQGKTEVDAFLDL
-428 LIEYGNDLRWYT
+428 LCEYGNELRWYT

-447 KPLAKLM
+447 GPLGALM
-454 NSESSILG
+454 NSDNNLIG

-472 MAFYNYPLR
+472 MAFYNFPLR
-481 MLKFVKDAADRGEA
+481 MLKFVKDSIDKGAP
-495 VMPLEKAVHKLT
+495 VMSLEKAVHKLT
-507 GEIGQWFQV
+507 GELGDWYQI
-516 DAGILEEGSRA
+516 DAGVLEEGRRA
-527 DVVVVD
+527 DLVIVD
-533 PEHLDY
+533 PDKLDY
-539 RVEEMHEEAIPELGN
+539 RVDEMHTTTIPELGD
-554 YVRLVRR
+554 YERLVRR
-561 NPDVVSAV
+561 NPDAVPAV
-569 LVNGTLVAKNGE
+569 LVNGTLVAQQGE
-581 VLPEIGKTKGAGR
+581 VLPEVGHTVGPGQ
-594 FLRATSPG
+594 FLRAWSSTDAKSEEPRKLPSAVETSAP
-602 ARAAATEREHAGQAS
+602 ERQVA
-617 SEPQELTR
+617 
-625 AAYVGDRLAP
+625 

>member
-1 MSREVKHGTPDP
+1 MSPEVKQQCSDTAIIG
-13 AMIAPMT
+13 IMT
-20 QPILIRSGLV
+20 EHTLIRNGLF
-30 FDGKGGPAAVKNVL
+30 FDGRGSPASTKHIL
-44 VRDGRVVEVSDAE
+44 VRDGIVAKVSDQE
-57 IQAPP
+57 IRAPEG
-62 DAEVI
+62 AQVI
-67 DACGRWVMPGF
+67 DAEGKWVMPGF

-118 DATDIAD
+118 DSTDIAD

-144 KKTWET
+144 RKTWDS
-150 HAEYAE
+150 HSEYAE
-156 HLDRLPL
+156 HLDSLPL

-176 RSKVM
+176 RAKVM

-186 LDAKAKPTEAELQEM
+186 LDAKAKPTEEELLEM
-201 ERIIEEGYDAGFL
+201 ERIIEDGYDAGFL

-250 HGARK
+250 RGVRK
-255 RGLNLQAIPNVSTKY
+255 RGLNLQAIPNISTKY
-270 QIFIYVMFS
+270 EIFLYAAFS
-279 AGLWFRDALKTSIVS
+279 AGLFMRDALKTSIVS
-294 IMDLRSNR
+294 IMDIRSNR
-302 LIWRLLNG
+302 LIWRVLNG
-310 LGWFANKVLRG
+310 LGWAVNKVFGG

-326 FLPVAFDLWA
+326 FLPVPFDLWA

-345 EFGAGAMGL
+345 EFGAGAAGL

-366 RDESY
+366 RDPSY
-371 RRKFN
+371 RKKFN

-391 FGMATVM
+391 FAKATVM
-398 QCPDNSLVGKTFREI
+398 ACPDTSLVGKTFREI

-428 LIEYGNDLRWYT
+428 LIDYGNELRWYT

-447 KPLAKLM
+447 KPLATLM

-472 MAFYNYPLR
+472 MAFYNFPIR
-481 MLKFVKDAADRGEA
+481 MLKFVKDAADRGKP
-495 VMPLEKAVHKLT
+495 VMPLEKAVYKLT
-507 GEIGQWFQV
+507 GEIGDWFQI
-516 DAGILEEGSRA
+516 DAGTLEEGKRA
-527 DVVVVD
+527 DLVVID
-533 PEHLDY
+533 PQHLDY
-539 RVEEMHEEAIPELGN
+539 RVDEMHEATIPELGD

-561 NPDVVSAV
+561 NPDAV
-569 LVNGTLVAKNGE
+569 PAVMVNGVIVAKRGE
-581 VLPEIGKTKGAGR
+581 VVPEIGHTKGAGK
-594 FLRATSPG
+594 FLRASSGNAPTAVPSP
-602 ARAAATEREHAGQAS
+602 AAPLLE
-617 SEPQELTR
+617 
-625 AAYVGDRLAP
+625 AAE